1 MKRLGNHSQKGAVLV
16 FMALM
21 LPIVVFFSGMA
32 IDFGRA
38 YLHKS
43 QLQNAADAAA
53 LAGVSA
59 AARSS
64 SAHLVDTIPSGFLTN
79 GEANKLA
86 VAKNAANV
94 ILVKDTGEASA
105 NESNTK
111 LRMTKEGNNPKVDVD
126 TYYYMVELTDEVKM
140 VFAQLF
146 LPQSLIPND
155 WNMKVAAK
163 AWAKAKI
170 NDGLDLDK
178 MTYDILHK
186 ETAAN
191 FYEWQKHAGGD
202 FATAQQLSFTNPG
215 VAYNFGAEEKTRSEV
230 FNMNEIVAENKD
242 VFINLRQDISAKSA
256 FADTWDI
263 SDFRG
268 KSYDEISELFYD
280 FSSAEKQ
287 PKVWLD
293 VPKNNGT
300 LNYDTIT
307 LDQFIRNYAAAVDGY
322 SRQTLDAKTGKNYA
336 NYEHIEDA
344 LKMLTSTIE
353 DAINVN
359 VAYPVRQIDSLPE
372 SKVSFVYNDDKRNRQ
387 DPLFVRIESE
397 EFNSSDNGRATNSAS
412 GGVTNSVRDIS
423 ININVDNTAKV
434 NDEYIYRP
442 MVFFYE
448 GPMDADGNHGVGRKS
463 NTVVLELNAD
473 FRGIIYAP
481 NSPVQVKG
489 NGHEFNGYII
499 AQRIIGPNGEDLTDK
514 MPSRQNNETNAT
526 LQAFYDKLDLSDAK
540 YDDFDVVKLTVYKK
554 PEKDVIYLTSRA
566 RITV

>member
-1 MKRLGNHSQKGAVLV
+1 MKRLGNHSQRGAVLV

-21 LPIVVFFSGMA
+21 LPILVFFSGMA

-59 AARSS
+59 AAGSG
-64 SAHLVDTIPSGFLTN
+64 SARLVDTIPSGFLTN
-79 GEANKLA
+79 GEANKLV
-86 VAKNAANV
+86 VAKDAANA
-94 ILVKDTGEASA
+94 ILVKNTGAASA

-111 LRMTKEGNNPKVDVD
+111 LRMTKEGNDPKVDVD

-146 LPQSLIPND
+146 LPQSLIPDD

-170 NDGLDLDK
+170 EDNIDLLTQ
-178 MTYDILHK
+178 MRQLEAK
-186 ETAAN
+186 ETASN
-191 FYEWQKHAGGD
+191 FYEWQKHVGGN
-202 FATAQQLSFTNPG
+202 FSTAQQLSFTNPG
-215 VAYNFGAEEKTRSEV
+215 VAYDFGEKTRSEV
-230 FNMNEIVAENKD
+230 FNMNEIVAERKE

-256 FADTWDI
+256 FSNTWDI

-280 FSSAEKQ
+280 LSSAEKQ

-293 VPKNNGT
+293 IPKNNGT
-300 LNYDTIT
+300 LNFDTIT

-322 SRQTLDAKTGKNYA
+322 SRQTLDAKTGGNYA

-353 DAINVN
+353 DTINVN
-359 VAYPVRQIDSLPE
+359 ELYPVRQVDSLPDSE
-372 SKVSFVYNDDKRNRQ
+372 VSFVYNTDRRNRQ

-397 EFNSSDNGRATNSAS
+397 EFNSSDNGRVSNSAS
-412 GGVTNSVRDIS
+412 GGVTNSVRDIY
-423 ININVDNTAKV
+423 INIKKDNTAKV

-442 MVFFYE
+442 IIFFYE
-448 GPMDADGNHGVGRKS
+448 GPVDADGNHGVGRKS
-463 NTVVLELNAD
+463 NTVVVELTEN
-473 FRGIIYAP
+473 FRGIIFAP
-481 NSPVQVKG
+481 NSPVQIKG
-489 NGHEFNGYII
+489 NTKEFYGFVI
-499 AQRIIGPNGEDLTDK
+499 AQSFVDPNGNVLEDIGN
-514 MPSRQNNETNAT
+514 RNAVNKQA
-526 LQAFYDKLDLSDAK
+526 LQDFFKNFNLSKAE
-540 YDDFDVVKLTVYKK
+540 YDDFDAVKLHIYKN
-554 PEKDVIYLTSRA
+554 PGQDAFFTTAQASRV
-566 RITV
+566 R

>member
-1 MKRLGNHSQKGAVLV
+1 MKRLGNHLQKGAVLV
-16 FMALM
+16 FAALM
-21 LPIVVFFSGMA
+21 LPIMVFFGGMA

-38 YLHKS
+38 YLYKS
-43 QLQNAADAAA
+43 HLQNAADAAA
-53 LAGVSA
+53 LAGVTA
-59 AARSS
+59 AAGSGTAR
-64 SAHLVDTIPSGFLTN
+64 LIETLPSGDMKIGGN
-79 GEANKLA
+79 DKLSM
-86 VAKNAANV
+86 AKNAANV
-94 ILVKDTGEASA
+94 ILIKDIGEAGA
-105 NESNTK
+105 NDSNTI
-111 LRMTKEGNNPKVDVD
+111 LRMRKEGKDPKLDVD

-146 LPQSLIPND
+146 LPKSLLPND
-155 WNMKVAAK
+155 WNVKVSAK

-170 NDGLDLDK
+170 GEDLDSE
-178 MTYDILHK
+178 TFRQLEK

-191 FYEWQKHAGGD
+191 FYEWQKHVGGN
-202 FATAQQLSFTNPG
+202 FSTAQQLSFTNPG
-215 VAYNFGAEEKTRSEV
+215 VAYNFEEKTRSEV
-230 FNMNEIVAENKD
+230 FNMNEIVAERKD

-268 KSYDEISELFYD
+268 KNYDEISELFYD
-280 FSSAEKQ
+280 LSSSEKKA
-287 PKVWLD
+287 KVWLD
-293 VPKNNGT
+293 IPKNNGT

-322 SRQTLDAKTGKNYA
+322 SRQTLDAKTGGNYA

-359 VAYPVRQIDSLPE
+359 VAYPVRQVDSLPE
-372 SKVSFVYNDDKRNRQ
+372 SEVSFVYNDDKRNRQ

-423 ININVDNTAKV
+423 ININVKNTAKV

-526 LQAFYDKLDLSDAK
+526 LQAFYERLGLSEAK

-566 RITV
+566 RITI